1 MEVGKINYLNQVKT
15 LIWKDLLSELKT
27 KEMISGILVFSL
39 LTMVIFNFA
48 FDPNLDTIKQVFP
61 GIMWVAF
68 SFAGI
73 TGLNRS
79 FLTEKT
85 NDCLTGLTLCTLDRG
100 VIYLAKSISN
110 FIFMFIVEVI
120 TVPMMFIL
128 FDYKFRGSPLF
139 LGLIIILGTWGF
151 ISIGT
156 FLSALAINTRN
167 SEILL
172 PIILFPLI
180 VPVLIA
186 AVQGTGVIINGGT
199 WFDVSNWLKI
209 LLAFGAIFTA
219 VPWILFDYLLEV

>member
-1 MEVGKINYLNQVKT
+1 MEVVKINYLTQVRT
-15 LIWKDLLSELKT
+15 LVWKDILSELKT
-27 KEMISGILVFSL
+27 KEMISSILVFAL

-48 FDPNLDTIKQVFP
+48 FDPDSDTVKRVFP

-79 FLTEKT
+79 FLSEKT

-100 VIYLAKSISN
+100 VIYLAKTTAN
-110 FIFMFIVEVI
+110 FIFMLVMEVI
-120 TVPMMFIL
+120 SVPLLFIL
-128 FDYKFRGSPLF
+128 FDYKFKGSPLF

-156 FLSALAINTRN
+156 FLSALAVKTRN

-172 PIILFPLI
+172 PIILFPLV

-186 AVQGTGVIINGGT
+186 AVQGTGMILSGGT
-199 WFDVSNWLKI
+199 WLDISSWIKI
-209 LLAFGAIFTA
+209 LLAFNAIFTA
-219 VPWILFDYLLEV
+219 VPWLLFDYLMEV